1 MSNFTDLVNQM
12 TVETSNN
19 IKGYVHYVQET
30 GEIVKIANRQS
41 KVEDYEVLEVDY
53 SEVKELKLGKR
64 QFSEFFVAFNATLKR
79 IALNEVV
86 RKHQSADIRQQLY
99 QIPITNKPADI
110 KFVKDIN
117 NNILRLSAS
126 NSLRLDKVLL
136 HQCAKLSL
144 NFSITANND
153 PNILH
158 EHFSVNLQD
167 LLTNDYLDLTALFRY
182 NTKLKNIS
190 IYTTKFFETYS
201 IEEI

>member
-1 MSNFTDLVNQM
+1 M

-110 KFVKDIN
+110 KFVKDMP

-126 NSLRLDKVLL
+126 ESLRLDKVLL

-144 NFSITANND
+144 NFSITATND

-158 EHFSVNLQD
+158 ENFSVNLQD

>member
-1 MSNFTDLVNQM
+1 VSNFAEFVNQITL
-12 TVETSNN
+12 TVSDD
-19 IKGYVHYVQET
+19 IKSYVHYIQET
-30 GEIVKIANRQS
+30 GEIIKISNS
-41 KVEDYEVLEVDY
+41 SVSVNDLEVLEVNY
-53 SEVKELKLGKR
+53 EKVKDLKLGKR
-64 QFSEFFVAFNATLKR
+64 QFSEFYVAFNVALHCIT
-79 IALNEVV
+79 LNEVV
-86 RKHQSADIRQQLY
+86 SEQKLANIRHQLY
-99 QIPITNKPADI
+99 EIPISNSSTDI
-110 KFVKDIN
+110 KFINDIN
-117 NNILRLSAS
+117 NNVLRLSAS
-126 NSLRLDKVLL
+126 QSLRIDRVLL

-158 EHFSVNLQD
+158 ENFSVNLQD

>member
-1 MSNFTDLVNQM
+1 M

>member
-12 TVETSNN
+12 TVETSTD
-19 IKGYVHYVQET
+19 IKSYVHYVPET

-41 KVEDYEVLEVDY
+41 SMEGYEVLEVDY
-53 SEVKELKLGKR
+53 SEVKELKLGKK
-64 QFSEFFVAFNATLKR
+64 QFSEFFVAFDATAKRVVLK
-79 IALNEVV
+79 EVV
-86 RKHQSADIRQQLY
+86 REYQPLDIRQQLY
-99 QIPITNKPADI
+99 QIPITNVPSDI
-110 KFVKDIN
+110 TFVNDID

-126 NSLRLDKVLL
+126 SSLRLDKVLQY
-136 HQCAKLSL
+136 QCARLSL

-167 LLTNDYLDLTALFRY
+167 LLTNDCLDVTALFQHE
-182 NTKLKNIS
+182 TKLKNIS
-190 IYTTKFFETYS
+190 IYTAKFFQTYS